1 MGSLRV
7 IVALRLSVLWV
18 CVSVCL
24 TAPALAQSGTPAEQ
38 AATKAV
44 PADALSLSA
53 DFEGAIDDSVG
64 KAYFCKGKAAFIA
77 APTPDRPGNKAL
89 LLTLDP
95 GAPSSVGRCEPPNAR
110 TERAELA
117 EPDALRLPQGT
128 EIWYGLRFLV
138 PVSMKGKFDGER
150 LVLAQLKQHPNTCA
164 LGPQPFGHAGQA
176 GANPAI
182 SLRLIEDQ
190 AADTMGLQLAVSGD
204 AMRKAAV
211 GQLMHDRD
219 GFLGRWHELLLHVKL
234 VPVAQP
240 GQAGFVEGWL
250 DGQPFTNGRYGVV
263 DGEGT
268 ADPAEPFGYAGLVGC
283 TYFKY
288 GIYRDRL
295 AEPWS
300 IGFDRFRRGA
310 SRADVAAPMH

>member
-1 MGSLRV
+1 MRV
-7 IVALRLSVLWV
+7 VLALRLSVLWF
-18 CVSVCL
+18 CVGICL
-24 TAPALAQSGTPAEQ
+24 PAAALAQSATPAEQ

-44 PADALSLSA
+44 SPDALGLSA
-53 DFEGAIDDSVG
+53 DFEGAIDASVG
-64 KAYFCKGKAAFIA
+64 TAYLCKGKAAFVA
-77 APTPDRPGNKAL
+77 APTPDRPANKAL

-95 GAPSSVGRCEPPNAR
+95 NASSSVGRCEPPNAP

-128 EIWYGLRFLV
+128 EIWYGLRFMI
-138 PVSMKGKFDGER
+138 PPSMKGEFAGER
-150 LVLAQLKQHPNTCA
+150 LVLAQLKQHPNPCV
-164 LGPQPFGHAGQA
+164 LGPRPFGHAGRA
-176 GANPAI
+176 GANPTI
-182 SLRLIEDQ
+182 SLRVIEDE
-190 AADTMGLQLAVSGD
+190 AADTMGLQLTVAGD

-219 GFLGRWHELLLHVKL
+219 GFLGRWHELVLHVKL
-234 VPVAQP
+234 VPVAQQ
-240 GQAGFVEGWL
+240 GEAGFVEGWL
-250 DGQPFTNGRYGVV
+250 DGWPFANGRYGVV

-288 GIYRDRL
+288 GIYRDRQ
-295 AEPWS
+295 AEPWT

-310 SRADVAAPMH
+310 TRADVAAPMP